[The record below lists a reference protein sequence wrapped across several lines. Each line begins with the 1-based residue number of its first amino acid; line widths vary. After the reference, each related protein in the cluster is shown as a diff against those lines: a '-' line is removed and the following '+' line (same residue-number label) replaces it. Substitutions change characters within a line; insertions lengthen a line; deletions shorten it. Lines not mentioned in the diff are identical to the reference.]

1 MAIDLSTLNSSC
13 TSMRS
18 PFMTQIAPTYVALW
32 KVDEK
37 QECVLSSSS
46 YTDQHI
52 SSQEDWQS
60 AEEGCN
66 LFFLLIY

>member
-1 MAIDLSTLNSSC
+1 
-13 TSMRS
+13 
-18 PFMTQIAPTYVALW
+18 MTQIAPTYVALW

-37 QECVLSSSS
+37 QERVLSSSS

-60 AEEGCN
+60 EEEGCN